1 MGRYLIMISTQK
13 NSSVFSSFPSA
24 ICDNDYDKSD
34 GGSEAEEDG
43 GKGEAKEL
51 TLLQIMERR

>member
-1 MGRYLIMISTQK
+1 MISTQK